1 MRPRLDNNAGSLHC
15 TASAGLTTKLHA
27 PERLRSKRCGCAL
40 SLGCKWKGYWI
51 QLEVPRRRS
60 TCLNW
65 SKETCPEPEK
75 TTRKVEKKRKHAL
88 GAGCLQQQARGGPDR
103 RATER
108 HRPEHP
114 EPLTGPQNIF
124 TDHLPIGIPCQQE
137 KKRWS
142 RPFAQKLPQKP
153 LLTEKT
159 SKGHIS
165 KLQLTIQKSNIKER
179 KEMEIPWQSSG

>member
-27 PERLRSKRCGCAL
+27 PERLRSQRCGCAL
-40 SLGCKWKGYWI
+40 SLRCKWKDGI

-60 TCLNW
+60 TCLNG

-88 GAGCLQQQARGGPDR
+88 GAGCSQQQARDGPDR

-124 TDHLPIGIPCQQE
+124 TDHLPIGIQCQQE
-137 KKRWS
+137 KKHWS
-142 RPFAQKLPQKP
+142 RPFAQKFPQKP

-179 KEMEIPWQSSG
+179 KEMGIPWQSSG